1 MSTHQIPRNCLLT
14 PQFLLES
21 LDLEGFART
30 IECGP
35 ATRLAITRRPL
46 MDEAVFPRNF
56 LKSYPQAVRG
66 EGCFIYTSDGQ
77 RYLDAAGGAA
87 VVTIGH
93 GVPEIASAMAAQA
106 NRLAYVHSSQFQTSV
121 VENFAER
128 ILALAP
134 HDMRE
139 GGRVYFTSGGSEA
152 TETALKLVRQ
162 YWIER
167 GQPKRFR
174 VVSRKQ
180 SYHGSTLGALSVS
193 GNVRRREPFA
203 PMLSE
208 WGHIPPCYCYRCP
221 FGLKYPECNVDCAD
235 ELDRLLTRQDSPEV
249 AAFIFEPVVGAT
261 LGAVSPPEGYVQR
274 IAEICRRHGVLLIAD
289 EIMTGMGRTGKPFAV
304 EHWGVSPDI
313 ILVGKGIASGYAPLG
328 AVIAAGNVVDAI
340 SHGSGTF
347 LHGFTYNSHP
357 VSAAAGTAVLD
368 YIEREKLFARVAPIG
383 LELCAAL
390 ESLKKFSVVGD
401 VRGKGLLYG
410 IEFVRDPGTREPFPA
425 DARIGARI
433 QADALESGVMTYP
446 TQGCADGQR
455 GDHILIA
462 PPFTITTQMIHMIA
476 QALEGAIA
484 DLEKSHLAGIGGS
497 SGRN

>member
-1 MSTHQIPRNCLLT
+1 
-14 PQFLLES
+14 
-21 LDLEGFART
+21 
-30 IECGP
+30 
-35 ATRLAITRRPL
+35 

-56 LKSYPQAVRG
+56 LKTYPQAVRG
-66 EGCFIYTSDGQ
+66 EGCFIYTSNGQ

-93 GVPEIASAMAAQA
+93 GVPEIASSMAAQA
-106 NRLAYVHSSQFQTSV
+106 NRLAYVHSSQFQTSII
-121 VENFAER
+121 EEFAER

-134 HDMRE
+134 REMRK

-152 TETALKLVRQ
+152 TETALKLARQ

-167 GQPKRFR
+167 GEPKRFR
-174 VVSRKQ
+174 ILSRKQ

-193 GNVRRREPFA
+193 GNARRREPFA

-235 ELDRLLTRQDSPEV
+235 ELDRVLARDGSQDV

-261 LGAVSPPEGYVQR
+261 LGAVPPPEGYVQR
-274 IAEICRRHGVLLIAD
+274 IAEICRRHGILLIAD
-289 EIMTGMGRTGKPFAV
+289 EIMTGMGRTGKVFAV
-304 EHWGVSPDI
+304 EHWGVSPDM

-328 AVIAAGNVVDAI
+328 GVIAAGHVVDAI
-340 SHGSGTF
+340 SHGSGAF

-357 VSAAAGTAVLD
+357 VAAAAGSAVLD
-368 YIEREKLFARVAPIG
+368 YIEREKLFARVAPMG
-383 LELCAAL
+383 AELRAAL
-390 ESLKKFSVVGD
+390 ESLQKFSVVGD
-401 VRGKGLLYG
+401 VRGRGLLYG
-410 IEFVRDPGTREPFPA
+410 IEFVRDPRTREPFPA
-425 DARIGARI
+425 EARIGARI
-433 QADALESGVMTYP
+433 QADALEAGVMAYP

-455 GDHILIA
+455 GDHILVA
-462 PPFTITTQMIHMIA
+462 PPFTITTPMIQMIL

-497 SGRN
+497 SERH